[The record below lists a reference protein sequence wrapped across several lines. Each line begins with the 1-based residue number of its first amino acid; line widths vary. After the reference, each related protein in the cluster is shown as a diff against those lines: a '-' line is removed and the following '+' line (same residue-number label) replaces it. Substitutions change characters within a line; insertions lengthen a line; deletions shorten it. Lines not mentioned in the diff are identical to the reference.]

1 MATILGQITLNQ
13 ILVLEID
20 GVPSSGVE
28 APIGSFGTD
37 VNTGIL
43 YTKTGSADIDWVAVG
58 SSSSVRNF
66 SYHKIETDLALELPI
81 NQSMITT
88 GLELDGFLELSG
100 GLVFT

>member
-1 MATILGQITLNQ
+1 MATILGQITLN
-13 ILVLEID
+13 EIVIYEFD
-20 GVPSSGVE
+20 GVPSTGIE
-28 APIGSFGTD
+28 ATVGSFGTD
-37 VNTGIL
+37 TNTGIL
-43 YTKTGSADIDWVAVG
+43 YTKTGPADTAWVAVG
-58 SSSSVRNF
+58 SSGVRNF